1 MSLALYPALKIGD
14 TERKLRESISRI
26 TTGLNILGGSGGA
39 FAQGIGIKA
48 EADSNHQVAST
59 SKVAQDFLLT
69 AEAALVELAALA
81 TRLRELGIADTSST
95 NSASDTAALNASAVA
110 VSDSIDDIVSSLQF
124 NNINVLDT
132 SAVTKTTPK
141 DVDGNLTTIKTTE
154 GIAATNITDATNSN
168 TTADTALASITTSM
182 GHVSG
187 HLTSLQAYGDVS
199 SSISAIEMQSAA
211 RLMDTN
217 FAMETAKLLKNSLIS
232 SYAHNMVSE
241 ANDIERKKL
250 ILLA

>member
-1 MSLALYPALKIGD
+1 MSLALYPSLKIGD

-26 TTGLNILGGSGGA
+26 TTGLNLLGGSGGA
-39 FAQGIGIKA
+39 FAQSVAIKA
-48 EADSNHQVAST
+48 EAESHNQVVST

-81 TRLRELGIADTSST
+81 TRLREIGVADTSST
-95 NSASDTAALNASAVA
+95 NSASDTAALNAEAIA

-124 NNINVLDT
+124 NNINVLGT
-132 SAVTKTTPK
+132 GSVTKTTPK
-141 DVDGNLTTIKTTE
+141 DIDGGLTTIKTTD
-154 GIAATNITDATNSN
+154 GIAATNISDATNSN
-168 TTADTALASITTSM
+168 TADTALASITTSM

-187 HLTSLQAYGDVS
+187 HLASLQAFGDVS
-199 SSISAIEMQSAA
+199 SSVSAIEMQSAA

-217 FAMETAKLLKNSLIS
+217 FAVETAKLLKNSLIS
-232 SYAHNMVSE
+232 SYAHAMVSE

-250 ILLA
+250 IVLA

>member
-1 MSLALYPALKIGD
+1 MSLALYPSLKIGD

-26 TTGLNILGGSGGA
+26 TTGLNLLGGSGGA
-39 FAQGIGIKA
+39 FAQSVAIKA
-48 EADSNHQVAST
+48 EAESHNQVVST

-81 TRLRELGIADTSST
+81 TRLREIGVADTSST
-95 NSASDTAALNASAVA
+95 NSASDTAALNAEAIA

-124 NNINVLDT
+124 NNINVLGT
-132 SAVTKTTPK
+132 GSVTKTTPK
-141 DVDGNLTTIKTTE
+141 DIDGGLTTIKTTD
-154 GIAATNITDATNSN
+154 GIAATNISDATNSN

-187 HLTSLQAYGDVS
+187 HLASLQAFGEVS
-199 SSISAIEMQSAA
+199 SSVSAIEMQSAA

-217 FAMETAKLLKNSLIS
+217 FAVETAKLLKNSLIS
-232 SYAHNMVSE
+232 SYAHAMVSE
-241 ANDIERKKL
+241 ANEIKRKKL
-250 ILLA
+250 IVLA